1 MYRDSNREAG
11 DPRQV
16 ARTGDVP
23 VDQQAVRQL
32 LNAVQNARGWRSH
45 CPQLQQRQQQ
55 PDHRRCLQP
64 HHGAGGP
71 EVTYPRH
78 GLSKPHNLRPCSCPS
93 RPSQCVRRA
102 GYQRIKQAAQS
113 SLVSA
118 LESCSSISDLFSF
131 FSSRVFFK
139 SRNAHTSAL
148 VYPIVYPS
156 TAIQPILEDLRRSVH
171 LFSPVY

>member
-1 MYRDSNREAG
+1 MYRDSNREAS

-64 HHGAGGP
+64 HHGADGT

-93 RPSQCVRRA
+93 RCVRRA

-113 SLVSA
+113 SVLLSLV
-118 LESCSSISDLFSF
+118 LRFRICFHF
-131 FSSRVFFK
+131 FPPVFFFLK
-139 SRNAHTSAL
+139 QKCTHLGACLS
-148 VYPIVYPS
+148 
-156 TAIQPILEDLRRSVH
+156 IQPILEDLRRSVH
-171 LFSPVY
+171 FTGVQSSYAS